1 MTILQQQRQLHYL
14 GFLSPETQIDGIL
27 GPKTQTATTEL
38 QQAFGI
44 KADGIFGPH
53 TEALSRSVIENIQRQ
68 LAPYAAGELALDG
81 LAGPDTAA
89 ATEVYQFIHDLSV
102 TARADDE
109 TRQHIQNHAKPAPSP
124 KPHNFWAEIT
134 YFRREE
140 LRCKCGG
147 KYCNGFPAE
156 PKEELVRLAEQAR
169 RHFGRPAHVVSCLRC
184 PRWNALSGGVAN
196 SQHMYGEAM
205 DLRIDGVSAEA
216 LYRFLRSQPQV
227 RYTYKIND
235 TNVHF
240 DIPKG
245 VR

>member
-1 MTILQQQRQLHYL
+1 MTISQQQRQLHYL
-14 GFLSPETQIDGIL
+14 GFLSPETEIDGIP
-27 GPKTQTATTEL
+27 GPKTEAATTAL
-38 QQAFGI
+38 QRAFGI
-44 KADGIFGPH
+44 KADGIFGQH
-53 TEALSRSVIENIQRQ
+53 TQALTRSVIENIQRAI
-68 LAPYAAGELALDG
+68 APYAAGELALDG

-89 ATEVYQFIHDLSV
+89 ATEVYQFLNGLTV

-109 TRQHIQNHAKPAPSP
+109 TRQHIQNHTTGAAAPESGTFWQDI
-124 KPHNFWAEIT
+124 PHFT
-134 YFRREE
+134 REE

-156 PKEELVRLAEQAR
+156 PKEELVRLAERAR
-169 RHFGRPAHVVSCLRC
+169 QHFGRPAHVVSCLRC
-184 PRWNALSGGVAN
+184 PAWNALSGGVAN

-205 DLRIDGVSAEA
+205 DLRIEGVSAEE

-227 RYTYKIND
+227 RYTYKINE